1 MQRNAATT
9 TKGKYWKAEEKVME
23 TQRTRVRAQEISDNP
38 ARYKE
43 CLKSSAFYSKVE
55 QRTVCI
61 RRKQKG
67 AHMNTSHHVTKFRP
81 TAIFD

>member
-1 MQRNAATT
+1 
-9 TKGKYWKAEEKVME
+9 ME
-23 TQRTRVRAQEISDNP
+23 TPRTRVRAQEISDNP